1 MFSNKF
7 DKDFHY
13 RSVLRLAF
21 KLIKLDYQL
30 LVSHKHYRV
39 LSGIA
44 KSHERRLL
52 EDDLNRLETSLKF
65 MHDYVIYLRTVN
77 KELLKPRKYVRK

>member
-13 RSVLRLAF
+13 KSVLRLGF

-39 LSGIA
+39 LSCIA
-44 KSHERRLL
+44 KSHNRKLL
-52 EDDLNRLETSLKF
+52 DEDLNRLETSLKF
-65 MHDYVIYLRTVN
+65 MLDYVSYIKDVN
-77 KELLKPRKYVRK
+77 NKLLKPRKYVRK

>member
-1 MFSNKF
+1 MFNYCF

-13 RSVLRLAF
+13 RSVLQLAF
-21 KLIKLDYQL
+21 KLVKLDYQL
-30 LVSHKHYRV
+30 FVSHKHYRV
-39 LSGIA
+39 LSCIA

-65 MHDYVIYLRTVN
+65 MLDYVSYLRTVN